1 MVSNVVIARMSEVD
15 RQPAGRSVTA
25 RSGIVATDG
34 RGVLA
39 AGDGT
44 AVRSTAR
51 RMLSLLASGSSP
63 VPRRRGRL
71 AYWLEDDLIRA
82 DAEELAQFAHLG
94 HLGHP
99 PPALPEVDRLRL
111 DADPQRQFELG
122 PTLFL
127 AKRSDRLHHVPYLTE
142 LDYNR
147 ITLPV

>member
-15 RQPAGRSVTA
+15 RQPAGRSGTA
-25 RSGIVATDG
+25 RSGVVASDG

-39 AGDGT
+39 PGDGT
-44 AVRSTAR
+44 AIRITPRLMVAL
-51 RMLSLLASGSSP
+51 MASGSSL
-63 VPRRRGRL
+63 VPRRGRL

-82 DAEELAQFAHLG
+82 DAEKLSEFAHLG
-94 HLGHP
+94 HLWHSP
-99 PPALPEVDRLRL
+99 PTLPEVDSLRL

-122 PTLFL
+122 PSLFL
-127 AKRSDRLHHVPYLTE
+127 AKRSDRLHPVPYLTE